1 MALRRRTLTTALTGL
16 ALAGAAGVGAAP
28 AQALTPQQEI
38 AFLNAQRATNGIPAG
53 IVEVPEWSDGCA
65 KHMAYLE
72 LNNKFQHE
80 ESPSDP
86 GYTAEG
92 EEAGGSSVLSGGG
105 RAFGDD
111 GTNAFEHAPLH
122 LAQMLSPYLERSG
135 ASGGCLATLRGLSR
149 TFDAPTTF
157 SYPGP
162 GGTAPVSQQVS
173 EWPFV
178 PQAFVGLSPADD
190 PTVGIVTGPS
200 LYFFYASPDGSGGAI
215 TAATLTG
222 PAGPAPVRW
231 VDNTTTGPLGNL
243 GAYLP
248 SGGIVIPV
256 SPLQANA
263 SYTATVQFQPSSGA
277 AVSRTWSFATGAA
290 PSPGVPSGTG
300 DESPAGSTTPGAGSN
315 GTATTTKPGPSGGAS
330 SSDAGDDAKWLED
343 DDRVTSFKL
352 RRASLRINTAKR
364 GKLTVHIAR
373 EVKSRRDDA
382 KPSSVQRKVKVR
394 FKGKGAV
401 TVPFKALPKGRYQ
414 VIVEY
419 ADGLNELVGMR
430 TVR

>member
-1 MALRRRTLTTALTGL
+1 MALRRRSLTAALAGL
-16 ALAGAAGVGAAP
+16 ALSGGLAAGVAP

-38 AFLNAQRATNGIPAG
+38 AFLNAQRAANGLPAG

-92 EEAGGSSVLSGGG
+92 EAAGGSGVLSGAG

-111 GTNAFEHAPLH
+111 GTNAFEDAPLH

-162 GGTAPVSQQVS
+162 GSTAPVSQQVS

-178 PQAFVGLSPADD
+178 PQAFVGLSPADE
-190 PTVGIVTGPS
+190 PTVGLVTGPS
-200 LYFFYASPDGSGGAI
+200 LYFFYASPDGSSGAI

-222 PAGPAPVRW
+222 PAGPVEVRW
-231 VDNTTTGPLGNL
+231 VDNTTTSPLGNL

-256 SPLQANA
+256 SPLQASA

-277 AVSRTWSFATGAA
+277 AVSRTWSFTTGAA
-290 PSPGVPSGTG
+290 PAAPQPWVPSGSN
-300 DESPAGSTTPGAGSN
+300 DESPAGSTTPGAGS
-315 GTATTTKPGPSGGAS
+315 GTATTTTKPSASGEDS
-330 SSDAGDDAKWLED
+330 GDEAKWLEE

-352 RRASLRINTAKR
+352 RRKSLRIDTAKH
-364 GKLTVHIAR
+364 GKLTVSIAR
-373 EVKSRRDDA
+373 EIKSRRADA
-382 KPSSVQRKVKVR
+382 KPSKVLRTVKVS
-394 FKGKGAV
+394 FGGKGPV

-419 ADGLNELVGMR
+419 ADGFDELVGFR